1 MRRPRPVVP
10 GPRPG
15 RADLSRRVSDGHPT
29 EACVSTVQRMTV
41 VRSARSSDAGA
52 IVALWRTVDDVLPSV
67 TDDERAVTTL
77 LTRDP
82 TSMLVAEEAG
92 HLGAGHLVGTL
103 IVGWDGWRG
112 NLYRL
117 AVDPS
122 ARRRG
127 VARTLVEQ
135 AEIQLA
141 AQGCRRVSAI
151 VAASE
156 PPAVGFWAAAGYG
169 RQDEMHRFVK
179 NLDGS

>member
-1 MRRPRPVVP
+1 
-10 GPRPG
+10 
-15 RADLSRRVSDGHPT
+15 
-29 EACVSTVQRMTV
+29 MTV
-41 VRSARSSDAGA
+41 VRPARSSDAGA
-52 IVALWRTVDDVLPSV
+52 IVALWRAVDDVLPSV

-77 LTRDP
+77 LERDP
-82 TSMLVAEEAG
+82 TSMLVAEE
-92 HLGAGHLVGTL
+92 AGHLVGTL

-122 ARRRG
+122 VRRRG

-135 AEIQLA
+135 AEMQLA

-156 PPAVGFWAAAGYG
+156 PPAVGFWGAAGYG
-169 RQDEMHRFVK
+169 RQDEMQRFVK
-179 NLDGS
+179 TLDRS

>member
-1 MRRPRPVVP
+1 
-10 GPRPG
+10 
-15 RADLSRRVSDGHPT
+15 
-29 EACVSTVQRMTV
+29 MTV
-41 VRSARSSDAGA
+41 VRPARSSDGGA
-52 IVALWRTVDDVLPSV
+52 IVALWRAVDDVLPSV

-77 LTRDP
+77 LARDP
-82 TSMLVAEEAG
+82 TSMLVAEEAD
-92 HLGAGHLVGTL
+92 HLVGTL

-135 AEIQLA
+135 AEMQLA

-156 PPAVGFWAAAGYG
+156 PPAVDFWGAAGYG

-179 NLDGS
+179 NLDCS